1 MCGSSAAV
9 RGFEEVAADAASCFF
24 PGGEVVRVNCSG
36 SMSARVL
43 TIERTNELH
52 DRVTALY
59 EESRDDVYYYA
70 QTLGL
75 SPAQAQEVTQE
86 VFLRL
91 YVSLRDGEEI
101 QNMRGW
107 VFRVAHNF
115 GLKMRAKER
124 EHRAI
129 DDLVERSPSRENSPE
144 EQLIVGERQT
154 RMQAA
159 LAELSPQQRQCLHL
173 RAAGLRYREIGEA
186 IGIGTSTVNEFIR
199 RAVSRLRR
207 ALHE

>member
-1 MCGSSAAV
+1 MYGSFAAV
-9 RGFEEVAADAASCFF
+9 RVSEEAPVAVASCFYR
-24 PGGEVVRVNCSG
+24 GGEVVRVIG
-36 SMSARVL
+36 VDSMSARVL
-43 TIERTNELH
+43 SIERTNELH

-59 EESRDDVYYYA
+59 EETREDVYYYA

-91 YVSLRDGEEI
+91 YVSLQNGEDI
-101 QNMRGW
+101 QNLRGW

-115 GLKMRAKER
+115 GLKVRAKER
-124 EHRAI
+124 EHGAI
-129 DDLVERSPSRENSPE
+129 DDFVERTPGSE
-144 EQLIVGERQT
+144 ESAERRIIEKER
-154 RMQAA
+154 RMRMRAA
-159 LAELSPQQRQCLHL
+159 LADLSPQQRQCLHL

-186 IGIGTSTVNEFIR
+186 VGIGTSTVNEFLR
-199 RAVSRLRR
+199 RAVSKLRK

>member
-1 MCGSSAAV
+1 
-9 RGFEEVAADAASCFF
+9 
-24 PGGEVVRVNCSG
+24 
-36 SMSARVL
+36 MSARVL
-43 TIERTNELH
+43 TIERKHELH

-91 YVSLRDGEEI
+91 YVSLRDGEDI
-101 QNMRGW
+101 RNMRGW

-115 GLKMRAKER
+115 GLKVRAKER
-124 EHRAI
+124 EHGGI
-129 DDLVERSPSRENSPE
+129 DDIVERSPSRESSPE
-144 EQLIVGERQT
+144 EQLMAGERQM

-159 LAELSPQQRQCLHL
+159 LAELSPQQRQCLYL

>member
-1 MCGSSAAV
+1 MA
-9 RGFEEVAADAASCFF
+9 
-24 PGGEVVRVNCSG
+24 
-36 SMSARVL
+36 ARVL
-43 TIERTNELH
+43 SIEGTNQLH

-59 EESRDDVYYYA
+59 EEARDDVYYYA

-75 SPAQAQEVTQE
+75 TPAQAQEVTQE

-91 YVSLRDGEEI
+91 YLSLRDGEDI
-101 QNMRGW
+101 RNPRGW
-107 VFRVAHNF
+107 IFRVAHNF

-124 EHRAI
+124 EHGAVEDVAARAASA
-129 DDLVERSPSRENSPE
+129 DEGAERRMIEN
-144 EQLIVGERQT
+144 ERQA
-154 RMQAA
+154 RMRAA

-186 IGIGTSTVNEFIR
+186 VGIGTSTVNEFLR
-199 RAVSRLRR
+199 RAVSKLRK